1 MYLHANAKLGLAG
14 RLALVTTI
22 DGGLSL
28 RAAAAARTARRGC
41 LLHSYSG
48 GSATVVARRVEVR
61 AWSRGRLASRTRPS
75 GRCSSGQGSR
85 VGRQR
90 SRSASPTQK
99 LPATPVLDR
108 CQVGTYARGSASV
121 RSLVLVSAN
130 LARMVEPKSR
140 LRQNFVA
147 CGVTLRGSR
156 ETRVTGSGAP
166 CSTTLD
172 FAPTFNPN
180 PLESFKPGQHRARA
194 V

>member
-1 MYLHANAKLGLAG
+1 MNGVYCWWE
-14 RLALVTTI
+14 
-22 DGGLSL
+22 
-28 RAAAAARTARRGC
+28 AAAHYCRIGSPATPLRRLTAALARPHHT
-41 LLHSYSG
+41 L
-48 GSATVVARRVEVR
+48 
-61 AWSRGRLASRTRPS
+61 
-75 GRCSSGQGSR
+75 
-85 VGRQR
+85 
-90 SRSASPTQK
+90 
-99 LPATPVLDR
+99 TPVLDR
-108 CQVGTYARGSASV
+108 CQVGTCARGSASV

-180 PLESFKPGQHRARA
+180 PLESFNRASIGRARCEPRLHA
-194 V
+194 EVSAPPSATASCPAQAAAPATRSPTHPV